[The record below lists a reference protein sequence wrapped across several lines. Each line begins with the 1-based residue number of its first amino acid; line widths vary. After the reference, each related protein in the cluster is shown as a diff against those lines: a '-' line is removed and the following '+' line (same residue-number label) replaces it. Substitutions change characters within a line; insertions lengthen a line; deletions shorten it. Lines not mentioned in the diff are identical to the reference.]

1 MQNFAN
7 IKIHER
13 RKMEKREGYAIDS
26 VDKRIKAGNDGMKEH
41 KNVTIYRDEGKK
53 FTLRLYD
60 INFVLSI
67 DPAKLFRTG
76 TLTMFTANIIRWIYS
91 KNESS

>member
-7 IKIHER
+7 IKIYGR
-13 RKMEKREGYAIDS
+13 RKTERREGYAIDS
-26 VDKRIKAGNDGMKEH
+26 VDERIKAGNGGMKEH
-41 KNVTIYRDEGKK
+41 KNVTIYQDEGKK

-67 DPAKLFRTG
+67 DPAELFRTG
-76 TLTMFTANIIRWIYS
+76 TSTMFTANIIR
-91 KNESS
+91 